1 MQFSERAVDSIGE
14 EKENFIKKHT
24 QEIAMIL
31 TLGVGSQFLHDQ
43 RVEEP
48 KPECKIHNREELEKR
63 FLIEVV
69 GGNKDGDVTYLIGQF
84 HGLGNLADMNAM
96 PVIKRV
102 VAKAQRTTGEALVI
116 LGAEEAFV
124 EGITKELE
132 EYFGIGS
139 KEIIQFRGLIEA
151 GEIDSALALVSRR
164 IDKFRLDME
173 AGRLIDYKIAFE
185 EMFILERLNE
195 IFSHKDFD
203 KFKVSNKGLLVTLS
217 KTREILQKAPHLEEG
232 GYEWGAVYVLWAQ
245 GKIRIRAGE
254 EKSLYLKNLELNK
267 KISQYRNLHGVY
279 AEEDLLAFKDIST
292 KREDAALRLTFRDRK
307 KRGGD
312 VRVIIFGNAHD
323 FFENFKRFE
332 LDGLTQG
339 LGFAQLQDKNQQEY
353 EKEVAAAHQ
362 MIEGP
367 SIKDARES
375 H

>member
-1 MQFSERAVDSIGE
+1 M
-14 EKENFIKKHT
+14 
-24 QEIAMIL
+24 
-31 TLGVGSQFLHDQ
+31 
-43 RVEEP
+43 
-48 KPECKIHNREELEKR
+48 
-63 FLIEVV
+63 
-69 GGNKDGDVTYLIGQF
+69 
-84 HGLGNLADMNAM
+84 
-96 PVIKRV
+96 
-102 VAKAQRTTGEALVI
+102 
-116 LGAEEAFV
+116 
-124 EGITKELE
+124 
-132 EYFGIGS
+132 
-139 KEIIQFRGLIEA
+139 IEA
-151 GEIDSALALVSRR
+151 GEIDSALALVARR

-203 KFKVSNKGLLVTLS
+203 KFKVSNKGLLATLS

-254 EKSLYLKNLELNK
+254 DKSLYLKNLELNK

-312 VRVIIFGNAHD
+312 IRVIIFGNAHD
-323 FFENFKRFE
+323 FFENFKRLE

-353 EKEVAAAHQ
+353 EKEVAASHN